1 MYDNDADD
9 SDEYNA
15 ASCTNTNLAATSR
28 ITNEYGKNKR
38 LSGILSRAPFGMMQQ
53 YCKSNSQHCLVV
65 NDNLNGKPVE

>member
-15 ASCTNTNLAATSR
+15 ASYTNTNLAATSR

-38 LSGILSRAPFGMMQQ
+38 LSGVLSRAPFGMMQ
-53 YCKSNSQHCLVV
+53 YYGNSNSQPCY
-65 NDNLNGKPVE
+65 VE

>member
-38 LSGILSRAPFGMMQQ
+38 LSGILSRAPFGMMQ
-53 YCKSNSQHCLVV
+53 
-65 NDNLNGKPVE
+65 